1 MKTTSFIATAGL
13 LIMLA
18 MPAQAAPCAKGEAA
32 TDYEF
37 WKYIENNAARTADE
51 YAASHDPRATYFFKT
66 SKAEYQESGKYAGKY
81 LVQLHNKGR
90 SGDISTATLVPNF
103 DFCADPSGLDD
114 GKPDLLTVIGGT
126 FNGQKF

>member
-1 MKTTSFIATAGL
+1 MKTTSLIGTTGL
-13 LIMLA
+13 LIILT
-18 MPAQAAPCAKGEAA
+18 MPTLAAPSAKGQAA

-37 WKYIENNAARTADE
+37 WQYIENNAARTADE

-66 SKAEYQESGKYAGKY
+66 SKAEYQENGEYAGKY
-81 LVQLHNKGR
+81 LVQLNNQGR

-114 GKPDLLTVIGGT
+114 SKPDLLTVIGGT
-126 FNGQKF
+126 FNDQKF